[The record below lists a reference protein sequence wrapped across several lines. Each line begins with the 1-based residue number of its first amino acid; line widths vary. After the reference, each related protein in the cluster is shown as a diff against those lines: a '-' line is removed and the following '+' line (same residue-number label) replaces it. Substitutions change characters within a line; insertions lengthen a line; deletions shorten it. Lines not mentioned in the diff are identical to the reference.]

1 MRLENLFINET
12 SEIRITCLEVG
23 LFFRPIKR
31 LNQKVGSK
39 RFWSRGFD
47 QEVSIK
53 RFRSRYGSSSRGWF
67 EMLDQ
72 GVNQYVGP
80 RYWVRILAEKA
91 YWARQ
96 STLTS
101 LICTKQ
107 MFSKITQTQWL
118 AKKQELKYFK
128 KC

>member
-1 MRLENLFINET
+1 L
-12 SEIRITCLEVG
+12 
-23 LFFRPIKR
+23 IKR
-31 LNQKVGSK
+31 FLARGFDQEVSIK
-39 RFWSRGFD
+39 RFRSRGFD

-91 YWARQ
+91 Y
-96 STLTS
+96 
-101 LICTKQ
+101 
-107 MFSKITQTQWL
+107 
-118 AKKQELKYFK
+118 
-128 KC
+128 